1 MFDFVGG
8 KEESCICEAD
18 WNKKRLT
25 SLKLLEEEDE
35 IKLGIRIEQDT
46 EPKVNAVK

>member
-8 KEESCICEAD
+8 NEESCVCTAD

-35 IKLGIRIEQDT
+35 IKLSIRMEQDT
-46 EPKVNAVK
+46 EPKVIAAK